1 MRSKSKK
8 IIVIIL
14 LVTLIVLGI
23 GTVTLAY
30 EHVPLPKQF
39 KDIYKGNIYGLNY
52 NDYNQID
59 TFCIE
64 HKQKLRG
71 TEYKRYI
78 VKNVIKVE
86 GSEAWEISKDSKGKI
101 KWINKKD
108 DVNDYNLKLAAA
120 VYYSSTSKKYIIDG
134 TSYTQRQLAVWYY
147 MYDWMKNIGNKFSG
161 IDTKITNDNDEGLN
175 KGVKNRV
182 SKYVKKQKKQVANE
196 PDAYITDYS
205 GKLKAS
211 IYNLNGTDYIK
222 ISGYK
227 VDYEP
232 DLKKFNIYGIKSG
245 SNKSEDITK
254 DCYVIQKG
262 KKLDNFVDV
271 EANEA
276 FDVLVPMNMAR
287 LDKIELETEKTDNT
301 DGVITLK
308 MAFLKCEQDSWQNLC
323 RVKVSKGTPTPTS
336 ASKDLPGIDIL
347 GFLKIEKVDK
357 DNHQINLAGA
367 KFMVSNTSTGWVYQ
381 NSDGTINT
389 TWNVDWKNNPPT
401 SFIPGQTI
409 NNLPAGDYQITEVG
423 VPDNYK
429 VDENCKFFVSE
440 NVKVTEGN
448 MEKYNNLFAAKGIK
462 VVGGTTVNVQ
472 IENKQKYISISGYVW
487 KDGTDGKTT
496 SRNNLYYKTDKED
509 QLLKGVKV
517 RLMRWRKD
525 ANGTIYYDPNKDMEE
540 VKSTWTNDNGEYK
553 FEQVEVDDLGRSFVV
568 FEYNGMKYKSIDAM
582 YNYDNGSKAVEH
594 NWRNRTA
601 FDQNYG
607 TISSKRTD
615 IDYIMGTERTGDLH
629 TARVVG
635 IDDNFNEKFNVTAE
649 TNFGNEHKV
658 DGYYLNN
665 EFKPGTGQTS
675 INNVNLGL
683 CERDLPDLAVQKDV
697 QNVQLGI
704 NGYEHVYNYDRKQIE
719 QSNNGEDGFA
729 VGVKFGNKYGSMS
742 YTRPIYK
749 SDYQYTNSSDP
760 SKELKVYIT
769 YKIRLR
775 NQATTIDAKVNELL
789 DYCDDKYNNDVRINT
804 DLNNIG
810 TDGRMSNAFNYTID
824 NTKDKFNFKYKK
836 LTINTS
842 GITIGAGQTQNIYI
856 QLELSREQ
864 IASIMESEL
873 DRNKILD
880 NVAEINSYSSYYK
893 GTNNLYGGIDKDS
906 IPGNARPG
914 ETSTYED
921 DTDSAPSLKLEQK
934 DARQVSGKV
943 FLDNSTSN
951 ELQTGKIRVG
961 SGKYEDGEEGIL
973 NVQVALKSTTGGK
986 TYYIGEG
993 IEKPSNSGRTDEN
1006 GDFTI
1011 SGFIPDKYEL
1021 VYYWGGQNL
1030 KNGEVIIA
1038 EDYKGTVVDKNRYD
1052 NATQNSLWYQTDPN
1066 IRYSDAVDDYSR
1078 RMEIDEYVGNVY
1090 ADESLDV
1097 YKNYKRGSVSI
1108 IESTTPVMNFRI
1120 EESSEL
1126 EEYKTTSSGIEKQV
1140 YTISN
1145 IDFGITERA
1154 RQESE
1159 IRKRVSKLKLTLA
1172 NGQVISEANF
1182 TYDKNGK
1189 LKAEGETKHM
1199 TFMGTNNK
1207 DEKMNGQNGF
1217 IKLELDNE
1225 LIQGATLEATY
1236 EMEFYNKSELDYQT
1250 EQFYKYGIVDDKSK
1264 VVKQTPSLVI
1274 DYLDDSWSFE
1284 ESKNEGWKAITT
1296 EELKK
1301 FTNSVGLDIPEETLS
1316 IMTSKG
1322 RVLLNEGLINK
1333 IENKTI
1339 LVKAS
1344 KDAIEPTA
1352 TQPYQLKVSKVLT
1365 TTDDISLE
1373 NDFGISVISKNGGRL
1388 IAKAPGKYVP
1398 GETLDDLSDKAEEII
1413 VTPSTGKDLNFVVPI
1428 TIGIIALITLGTGVI
1443 LIKKKVIDNK

>member
-1 MRSKSKK
+1 MDK
-8 IIVIIL
+8 IRK
-14 LVTLIVLGI
+14 
-23 GTVTLAY
+23 Y
-30 EHVPLPKQF
+30 
-39 KDIYKGNIYGLNY
+39 
-52 NDYNQID
+52 
-59 TFCIE
+59 
-64 HKQKLRG
+64 
-71 TEYKRYI
+71 
-78 VKNVIKVE
+78 KNVILIFIIMVIMVNIMYSISMAFNIKDYNPGGKGHAFSYNDTSAHFITGTYSPDGGANNNLFCAEHGDKLTRIDTDYKLVDKITITGNNAKSYYGE
-86 GSEAWEISKDSKGKI
+86 KITGKLTNGRIAYAIHNAENNHERQKIIWYWLDNWMKNVGQLKDKNDKYIGFDKLKGFTVKDGGIEYKNLSKDSKDVIADAKSYADDIDNDKNTSTKAEIKQNNKDKVSVQIEGGHYKI
-101 KWINKKD
+101 GPINLTFNPKLSSIYVDNQNGETLEEDQYCFLQNGVEISNENVGQIESKKD
-108 DVNDYNLKLAAA
+108 FHLLVNRSNVTNIKITARTKKPKGTVVQATMAFFKSKSGTTYQNL
-120 VYYSSTSKKYIIDG
+120 VM
-134 TSYTQRQLAVWYY
+134 V
-147 MYDWMKNIGNKFSG
+147 
-161 IDTKITNDNDEGLN
+161 DTKSNTFSSEAASVEIP
-175 KGVKNRV
+175 V
-182 SKYVKKQKKQVANE
+182 SL
-196 PDAYITDYS
+196 T
-205 GKLKAS
+205 
-211 IYNLNGTDYIK
+211 
-222 ISGYK
+222 
-227 VDYEP
+227 
-232 DLKKFNIYGIKSG
+232 G
-245 SNKSEDITK
+245 SLQ
-254 DCYVIQKG
+254 IQ
-262 KKLDNFVDV
+262 
-271 EANEA
+271 
-276 FDVLVPMNMAR
+276 
-287 LDKIELETEKTDNT
+287 
-301 DGVITLK
+301 
-308 MAFLKCEQDSWQNLC
+308 
-323 RVKVSKGTPTPTS
+323 
-336 ASKDLPGIDIL
+336 
-347 GFLKIEKVDK
+347 KVDK
-357 DNHQINLAGA
+357 DNHQMNLDGA
-367 KFMVSNTSTGWVYQ
+367 KFMVSNMDTGWIYQ
-381 NSDGTINT
+381 NADGSINT
-389 TWNVDWKNNPPT
+389 IWDNIDWENNPPT

-409 NNLPAGDYQITEVG
+409 NNLPVGDYQITEVG

-440 NVKVTEGN
+440 NGKVTEGN
-448 MEKYNNLFAAKGIK
+448 MEKYNDLFAAKGIK
-462 VVGGTTVNVQ
+462 VGGDTTVNVQ

-683 CERDLPDLAVQKDV
+683 CERDLPDLAVTKDI

-729 VGVKFGNKYGSMS
+729 VGVKFGNKYGNMS

-789 DYCDDKYNNDVRINT
+789 DYCDDKYNNDIRINT

-856 QLELSREQ
+856 QFELSREQ
-864 IASIMESEL
+864 IASIMESGS
-873 DRNKILD
+873 DSNKILD

-893 GTNNLYGGIDKDS
+893 GTSNVYGGVDTDS
-906 IPGNARPG
+906 APGNATP
-914 ETSTYED
+914 ENKNTYED

-961 SGKYEDGEEGIL
+961 SGKYEDGEEGIS

-1199 TFMGTNNK
+1199 TFMGTTDKNK
-1207 DEKMNGQNGF
+1207 KMEVGQNGF

-1250 EQFYKYGIVDDKSK
+1250 EKFYKYGIVDDKSK

-1274 DYLDDSWSFE
+1274 DYLDDSWAFE